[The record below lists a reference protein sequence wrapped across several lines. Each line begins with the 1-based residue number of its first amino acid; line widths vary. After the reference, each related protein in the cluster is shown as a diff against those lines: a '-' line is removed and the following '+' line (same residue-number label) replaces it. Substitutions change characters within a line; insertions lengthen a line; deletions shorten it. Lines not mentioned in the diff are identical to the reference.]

1 MGRSD
6 GEGKGVPVH
15 AMKEYRV
22 VDIELICS
30 LGARWVGRSV
40 SRHGLFTLGK
50 SSVTQYTEGVCV
62 WGRGPVWT
70 LLRRSNPLTRIEPRS
85 SGIQPVA

>member
-15 AMKEYRV
+15 AMKEYGV

-40 SRHGLFTLGK
+40 SRHGPFYPRKEFRYPIYRRL
-50 SSVTQYTEGVCV
+50 VCGGGDQS
-62 WGRGPVWT
+62 GRF
-70 LLRRSNPLTRIEPRS
+70 
-85 SGIQPVA
+85 